1 MNNGGALV
9 VDALVAHGV
18 DTVFGIPGTHNLE
31 IYRALTGSG
40 IRHVTPRHEQG
51 AGYAADAYARVSG
64 RPGVAVVTTGP
75 AVLNIAAAVG
85 QAYSDSL
92 PMLVISPGMPVNHP
106 AHGIGLLHETK
117 NQSAALD
124 AVAAYSH
131 RVSSHAEIPVAI
143 AQAFA
148 SFRSGR
154 PRPVH
159 LEIPFDLLTSAG
171 AAAPVA
177 PLSVRPVD
185 PDPALI
191 AEAAAMLATAV
202 SPALIVGGGARHAA
216 ADVVALAEALNAP
229 VLSTTNGKG
238 IVPEDHPLAVTSALH
253 LEPVVSFV
261 DSRDVIVAIGTELAP
276 TDFWFG
282 PPQWSA
288 RLIRI
293 DIDPAQLIINAVPE
307 IPIVA
312 DAALAVAALT
322 AAVEPRPRSAV
333 ESGPIR
339 SAAATEGARWMP
351 WLDAIA
357 EVLPRDAIVA
367 ADNAMGCYYG
377 ALGNLAVHRPAGFLF
392 PTGYGTLG
400 FGVPA
405 GIGAAIADP
414 QAAVVVLS
422 GDGGLMFSIQEL
434 ATAAAERIC
443 LPVVVFCN
451 GGYGEIRNEMAD
463 AGMAPIA
470 VDLPAPDFAAL
481 AVAMGGRGI
490 AVETPEALASA
501 LREALSHPGP
511 TVIVVPETSSEGNSI

>member
-1 MNNGGALV
+1 
-9 VDALVAHGV
+9 
-18 DTVFGIPGTHNLE
+18 
-31 IYRALTGSG
+31 
-40 IRHVTPRHEQG
+40 EQG
-51 AGYAADAYARVSG
+51 AGYAADGYARSTG

-85 QAYSDSL
+85 QAYSDSV
-92 PMLVISPGMPVNHP
+92 PMLVISPGMSVNHP

-177 PLSVRPVD
+177 PLSVRLVD

-293 DIDPAQLIINAVPE
+293 DIDPAQLVINAVPE

-322 AAVEPRPRSAV
+322 AGVEPRPRPAV

-434 ATAAAERIC
+434 ATAAAERIR

-490 AVETPEALASA
+490 AVETPEALASV
-501 LREALSHPGP
+501 LRDALSHPGP
-511 TVIVVPETSSEGNSI
+511 TVIVVPETPSEGNST